1 MQAAQEYHRGAAK
14 ELAYLKA
21 YVVYYP
27 KRLPQIRYRQKLNM
41 NKLYILLS
49 LVVATSV
56 LSGCGDAKSRPLAT
70 VDGKVI
76 TVGDFEKRIEKL
88 PPYYK
93 ALASQKK
100 KDFLEDMIAE
110 QLLYKEALKRGLN
123 KDTEV
128 KELLYEAKRK
138 ILVAKL
144 IEVDGKKGAGISEAE
159 INAFYEAHRE
169 DFVTPLKLRASHI
182 QVETEAEAKEILQKL
197 KEGADFGQ
205 LARQYSKD
213 PSKERGG
220 DIGYFAKGQLMPE
233 IEDACFKLEV
243 GQVSDIIKTQFGY
256 HIIKLTDKREP
267 RAVELSEVKA
277 AIEKELKDKVQQETF
292 SNLIKNLKSRARIKI
307 NDKLLE
313 GEAK

>member
-1 MQAAQEYHRGAAK
+1 
-14 ELAYLKA
+14 
-21 YVVYYP
+21 
-27 KRLPQIRYRQKLNM
+27 M
-41 NKLYILLS
+41 NKLYTLLS
-49 LVVATSV
+49 LIIAASV

-93 ALASQKK
+93 ALAGQKK
-100 KDFLEDMIAE
+100 KDFLEDMVAE

-123 KDTEV
+123 RNAEV
-128 KELLYEAKRK
+128 KELLDEARRK

-144 IEVDGKKGAGISEAE
+144 IEVEGNKNAGVDEAK
-159 INAFYEAHRE
+159 IKAFYEAHKE

-182 QVETEAEAKEILQKL
+182 QVDTEEEANEILQKL
-197 KEGADFGQ
+197 KAGADFSQ

-233 IEDACFKLEV
+233 IEEVCFKLEV
-243 GQVSDIIKTQFGY
+243 GQISEVIKTQFGY
-256 HIIKLTDKREP
+256 HIIKLTDKKEP
-267 RAVELSEVKA
+267 RAVELSEVKD
-277 AIEKELKDKVQQETF
+277 AIEKEFKDKAQQETL
-292 SNLIKNLKSRARIKI
+292 SGLIKNLKSKARIRI
-307 NDKLLE
+307 NEKLLE
-313 GEAK
+313 GEVK